1 MSSLLLA
8 QPDAEHVGRGELRA
22 FWLAHVALGLPRIK
36 TILRRRR
43 ILLITQTD
51 ERLRRVEVLVSR
63 SLCPSTDAF
72 WLPRRASDLRAFSFQ
87 RKTRKRF
94 GVDAKKTTRSPIG
107 VALPEDARPTDA
119 VTVPLSAV
127 IRTLSEGEIRAIC
140 GDLGFPFGAAV
151 YRPALVYRPAISDHD
166 AEIKAAKDAEQEAAE
181 RAEYVKRLV
190 DYLARRR
197 YSPRIRRA
205 IRTAMDTHL
214 TLKEV
219 AKRAGITYGV
229 LRVTIH
235 RVCRNLAAE
244 MEAENPEETE
254 AGNPEAIAA

>member
-1 MSSLLLA
+1 M
-8 QPDAEHVGRGELRA
+8 
-22 FWLAHVALGLPRIK
+22 FWI
-36 TILRRRR
+36 
-43 ILLITQTD
+43 
-51 ERLRRVEVLVSR
+51 
-63 SLCPSTDAF
+63 
-72 WLPRRASDLRAFSFQ
+72 PRRASDWRVFSQQ

-94 GVDAKKTTRSPIG
+94 GVDAKKVTRTPLEVG
-107 VALPEDARPTDA
+107 DARPADA

-166 AEIKAAKDAEQEAAE
+166 AEIKAAKEAEQEAAE